1 MTTKIEFNPV
11 WIAAGCAALLAGC
24 GGGGGGGGIGIGGV
38 GGGESLPQLTA
49 AQGAML
55 ASCTELVSK
64 FSFTNTTVTSAEA
77 VAEGTLAIGPT
88 SVPVS
93 AHCLVKGEMHRR
105 VSPQD
110 GKSYAIGFEM
120 RLPNNWNGRFFYQ
133 GNGGID
139 GSVVPAIGAVSGAP
153 NTTNALKQGFA
164 VISSDAGHSGNDPS
178 FGIDF
183 QARLDYGYQAAVK
196 LTPMAKSLISAAYG
210 KGPDRSYFGGCSN
223 GGRHTFVAMTRLPE
237 QYDGFLAGAPGYRL
251 PLAATANIF
260 GAKQYAK
267 VATNPMDLSTAFTAA
282 ERTTVANAVL
292 GKCDALDGAN
302 DGMIQDVSACQK
314 AFDLSRDV
322 PTCTGGR
329 DGTCLSVEQKSAI
342 APIFSGATSSQ
353 GTKFYASYPYDSG
366 LSGSDVSFWEFV
378 APVLLDS
385 GGVGLIWGV
394 PPADPATFNGPAFAL
409 GTPIDTM
416 LASIAATD
424 ATYTESALSF
434 MQPVNPTHLSTL
446 KNRGAK
452 VMVYHGVSD
461 SIFSVDDTTTWYEGL
476 RSANNG
482 SASSFARFFRV
493 PGMNH
498 CSGGPSTDQFDML
511 TPLVNWVEKGQ
522 APDSVVASARGAGNA
537 AGVNPNVPSNWSAT
551 RTRPLCPYPKVARPK
566 AGATDLESAASFS
579 CE

>member
-11 WIAAGCAALLAGC
+11 WIAAVCAALLAGC

-153 NTTNALKQGFA
+153 STTNALKQGFA
-164 VISSDAGHSGNDPS
+164 VISSDAGHSGNAPS
-178 FGIDF
+178 FGIEF

-260 GAKQYAK
+260 GAKQYAR

-353 GTKFYASYPYDSG
+353 GTKFYASFPYDSG

>member
-1 MTTKIEFNPV
+1 MTTKIEFNPA
-11 WIAAGCAALLAGC
+11 WIAAACAALLAGC

-38 GGGESLPQLTA
+38 GGGESLPQLTP
-49 AQGAML
+49 AQGTTL
-55 ASCTELVSK
+55 ASCAELVSK

-139 GSVVPAIGAVSGAP
+139 GSVVPATGPVSGGP

-178 FGIDF
+178 FGLDF

-314 AFDLSRDV
+314 TFDLSRDV
-322 PTCTGGR
+322 PTCTGAR
-329 DGTCLSVEQKSAI
+329 DGACLSVEQKSAI

-353 GTKFYASYPYDSG
+353 GTKFYASFPYDSG

-434 MQPVNPTHLSTL
+434 MQPVNPTNLSTL
-446 KNRGAK
+446 KKRGAK

-482 SASSFARFFRV
+482 DASDFARFFRV

-522 APDSVVASARGAGNA
+522 TPDSVVASARGAGNA
-537 AGVNPNVPSNWSAT
+537 AGVNPNVPPNWSAT

-566 AGATDLESAASFS
+566 AGTTDLESAAGFS